1 MQTSNIQDINNR
13 IQKKQKDDWENVHNP
28 ERQGLSSG
36 NMRIINK
43 DPSIYEKNQS
53 SVIDKT
59 GERFKPTN
67 YFNATPKLQ
76 NINLEE
82 ESKQKQDE
90 IRKKNIE
97 RAMRELEGNKA
108 KVSPNTTENIKEVS
122 QNNNTSN
129 LYKGN
134 EGQLY
139 DKLQKPEKTTL
150 NGNNYF
156 LNNTREV
163 RNKQIL
169 PDPDDID
176 DVVEVSKDH
185 VNTQIRNQIN
195 VSELSHKQSVADD
208 IDTAYDKMANF
219 DRMHK
224 FY

>member
-90 IRKKNIE
+90 IRKKT
-97 RAMRELEGNKA
+97 
-108 KVSPNTTENIKEVS
+108 SKE
-122 QNNNTSN
+122 Q
-129 LYKGN
+129 
-134 EGQLY
+134 
-139 DKLQKPEKTTL
+139 
-150 NGNNYF
+150 
-156 LNNTREV
+156 
-163 RNKQIL
+163 
-169 PDPDDID
+169 
-176 DVVEVSKDH
+176 
-185 VNTQIRNQIN
+185 
-195 VSELSHKQSVADD
+195 
-208 IDTAYDKMANF
+208 
-219 DRMHK
+219 
-224 FY
+224 